1 MHWESFASQNYF
13 DKQGVFAAAMLS
25 GPLLLDLVVIQVNIL
40 VLLVK
45 DLIKLKRMELRQ
57 RARERASEEGK
68 KVQ

>member
-1 MHWESFASQNYF
+1 
-13 DKQGVFAAAMLS
+13 MLS